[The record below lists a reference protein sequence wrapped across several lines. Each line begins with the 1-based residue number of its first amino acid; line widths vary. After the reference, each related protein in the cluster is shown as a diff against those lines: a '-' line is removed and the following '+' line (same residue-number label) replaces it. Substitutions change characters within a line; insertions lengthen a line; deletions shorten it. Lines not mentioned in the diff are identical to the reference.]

1 MQRNLTGTQW
11 SSLRI
16 EDMSVY
22 LVQFTVCYNP
32 SECVLTTLQC
42 APVETGQTSEER
54 IAVVK
59 THQGISRQ
67 DSSD

>member
-11 SSLRI
+11 SCLRI

-32 SECVLTTLQC
+32 SKCVLTTLQC
-42 APVETGQTSEER
+42 APVETGQTSE